1 MSFKIKAEKREIFGK
16 NASRR
21 LRREG
26 MIPAILYGA
35 DALNVPLTLKK
46 QDVFM
51 ILRSDTGE
59 NTVFQVSFDSERRDV
74 MIKELQRDPVTDEIL
89 HADFVHIAMDKA
101 IRVSVP
107 VVHVGEAVGVKTEG
121 GFVDFITREVEIE
134 CLPKDIPEQ
143 IEVDISGLHL
153 RQSLKAG
160 EIILPEGEELITSP
174 DTILVLIEVP
184 LKEEEIEV
192 EEEEEEVIGE
202 EEEPEVIG
210 KEKVEKEK
218 EEVEAKEEK
227 GEKEPEVV
235 GKKGKEKRGKEA
247 KEAREEKRGKEAKE
261 AREEKEARE
270 AKEEKRRKEEEK
282 AKEKE

>member
-59 NTVFQVSFDSERRDV
+59 NTVFQVSFDTERRDV

-107 VVHVGEAVGVKTEG
+107 LVSVGEAVGVKAEG
-121 GFVDFITREVEIE
+121 GFVDFVTREVEIE

-143 IEVDISGLHL
+143 IEIDISGLHL
-153 RQSLKAG
+153 RQSFKAG
-160 EIILPEGEELITSP
+160 EITLPEAVELITAP
-174 DTILVLIEVP
+174 GTILVLIEVP

-202 EEEPEVIG
+202 EEEPEIIG
-210 KEKVEKEK
+210 KEKPEKGK
-218 EEVEAKEEK
+218 EEMEAKEEK
-227 GEKEPEVV
+227 GEKEAKE
-235 GKKGKEKRGKEA
+235 GKKGKEAKETREEKRGREA
-247 KEAREEKRGKEAKE
+247 KEAREEKRE
-261 AREEKEARE
+261 REEKQ
-270 AKEEKRRKEEEK
+270 

>member
-26 MIPAILYGA
+26 MIPAVLYGS
-35 DALNVPLTLKK
+35 DTSNVPLTLKK
-46 QDVFM
+46 QDIFM

-59 NTVFQVSFDSERRDV
+59 NTVFQVSFDSEKRDV

-101 IRVSVP
+101 VRVSVP
-107 VVHVGEAVGVKTEG
+107 VVSVGEAVGVKTEG
-121 GFVDFITREVEIE
+121 GFVDFVTREMEIE
-134 CLPKDIPEQ
+134 CLPKDIPEE
-143 IEVDISGLHL
+143 IEIDISGLHL

-160 EIILPEGEELITSP
+160 DIALPEGVKLITPS
-174 DTILVLIEVP
+174 DTIVILIEVP

-192 EEEEEEVIGE
+192 EEEEEEVIAE

-210 KEKVEKEK
+210 KEKPEKEK
-218 EEVEAKEEK
+218 EEM
-227 GEKEPEVV
+227 
-235 GKKGKEKRGKEA
+235 
-247 KEAREEKRGKEAKE
+247 
-261 AREEKEARE
+261 E
-270 AKEEKRRKEEEK
+270 AKEEKREKETKEEKGGKEEEK

>member
-1 MSFKIKAEKREIFGK
+1 MSFKIKVEKREIFGK

-26 MIPAILYGA
+26 MIPAILYGSGSS
-35 DALNVPLTLKK
+35 NVPLTLKK

-59 NTVFQVSFDSERRDV
+59 NTVFQVSFDSEIRDV

-107 VVHVGEAVGVKTEG
+107 LVSVGEAVGVKTEG
-121 GFVDFITREVEIE
+121 GFVDFITRELEVE
-134 CLPKDIPEQ
+134 CLPKNIPEH
-143 IEVDISGLHL
+143 IEMDISGLHL
-153 RQSLKAG
+153 RHSLKA
-160 EIILPEGEELITSP
+160 EDITLPEGVKLITSS
-174 DTILVLIEVP
+174 DTILVLIEAP

-192 EEEEEEVIGE
+192 EEEEEEVIAE

-210 KEKVEKEK
+210 KEKPEKEK
-218 EEVEAKEEK
+218 EAKEEK
-227 GEKEPEVV
+227 G
-235 GKKGKEKRGKEA
+235 GKEKGKA
-247 KEAREEKRGKEAKE
+247 Q
-261 AREEKEARE
+261 EKE
-270 AKEEKRRKEEEK
+270 
-282 AKEKE
+282 

>member
-59 NTVFQVSFDSERRDV
+59 NTVFQVSFDSENRDV

-89 HADFVHIAMDKA
+89 HADFVHIAMDKV
-101 IRVSVP
+101 IRVDVSVES
-107 VVHVGEAVGVKTEG
+107 VGEAVGVKTEG

-134 CLPKDIPEQ
+134 CLPKDIPEN

-160 EIILPEGEELITSP
+160 DITLPEGVKLITPS

-184 LKEEEIEV
+184 SKEEEIEV

-210 KEKVEKEK
+210 KERPEKEK
-218 EEVEAKEEK
+218 EEMEAKEEK
-227 GEKEPEVV
+227 GEKE
-235 GKKGKEKRGKEA
+235 KKGEKRG
-247 KEAREEKRGKEAKE
+247 REEKRGKE
-261 AREEKEARE
+261 EK
-270 AKEEKRRKEEEK
+270 KGKEEEK
-282 AKEKE
+282 TKEKE

>member
-26 MIPAILYGA
+26 MIPAVLYGG
-35 DALNVPLTLKK
+35 DTSNVPLTLKK

-59 NTVFQVSFDSERRDV
+59 NTVFQVSFDSEKRDV
-74 MIKELQRDPVTDEIL
+74 MIRELQRDPVTDEIL

-107 VVHVGEAVGVKTEG
+107 VVSVGEAVGVKTEG

-134 CLPKDIPEQ
+134 CLPKDIPEE
-143 IEVDISGLHL
+143 IEIDISGLHL
-153 RQSLKAG
+153 RQSLRAG
-160 EIILPEGEELITSP
+160 DIALPEGVQLITP
-174 DTILVLIEVP
+174 PNTIIVLIEIP

-192 EEEEEEVIGE
+192 EEEEEVIAE

-210 KEKVEKEK
+210 KERPEREK
-218 EEVEAKEEK
+218 EEMEAKEEK
-227 GEKEPEVV
+227 KE
-235 GKKGKEKRGKEA
+235 KEA
-247 KEAREEKRGKEAKE
+247 KEEKKGKEEKRGK
-261 AREEKEARE
+261 
-270 AKEEKRRKEEEK
+270 KEEKT
-282 AKEKE
+282 KEKE